1 MSEINKLKKQADKV
15 YAKMENMQRLSDS
28 ELKAKTDEF
37 KMRLANGETLE
48 QILPDAYAAVG
59 EAAYRT
65 IGLRPYKVQI
75 MGAIVLNEGKIAEH
89 KTGEGKSCSL
99 DTPIPTPEGWKTAG
113 DIKVG
118 DVMFGRDGNP
128 TKVLGVY
135 PQGKK
140 QIYEVHLSD
149 GRMVEVADEHL
160 WSVYCSGRKNIQ
172 VVNTADMYNRGLK
185 DGRTYRFRLPM
196 NSAVKYPEALLP
208 IDPYVLGAFLGNG
221 CKDAQHTLSLLSGN
235 EFVPNEIARIIGGET
250 RKRKSAHTW
259 YFYKKED
266 DSRFLSKDFDEEY
279 DLLLTQTRCGDKYIP
294 DIYKT
299 ASIEQ
304 RWALLQGLFDTDGC
318 IEDKDRF
325 HLTYSTTSEK
335 LRDDI
340 CEVIYS
346 LGMSCSWWLSRK
358 AGVRTAKA
366 DQYTINVNVDN
377 DMKKHFFRYP
387 FKLDRAM
394 LADAA
399 GNKRKHY
406 DRIAIKDIV
415 KKEEET
421 EMVCFTVDNDEHLF
435 LCGNYIVTHNT
446 LIAAM
451 PAYLNALEGKGV
463 HVVTVNDYLAERD
476 AEDIGRIHRFMG
488 LSVGCILKTTLP
500 EEKKKEYAKDI
511 TYITNTELGF
521 DYLRDNMAQR
531 LEDKMQR
538 GFNYCII
545 DEVDSVLIDEAR
557 TPLIISGV
565 SGKSTK
571 LYTACNELAKKLEK
585 GETQELTKVDLLAGE
600 RATETGDYTVDE
612 EHRIVKQNDD
622 IISSY
627 LKNRHL

>member
-1 MSEINKLKKQADKV
+1 MSEIKRLRKMADKI

-28 ELKAKTDEF
+28 ELKSKTDEF
-37 KMRLANGETLE
+37 KLRLANGETLE

-59 EAAYRT
+59 EAAYRS

-75 MGAIVLNEGKIAEH
+75 MGAIALNEGKIAEQ
-89 KTGEGKSCSL
+89 KTGEGKSVSL
-99 DTPIPTPEGWKTAG
+99 CTPMPTPDGWKTAG

-118 DVMFGRDGNP
+118 DMLFDRHGKP
-128 TKVLGVY
+128 TKVTGVY

-140 QIYEVHLSD
+140 QIYEVHLAD
-149 GRMVEVADEHL
+149 GRIVETADEHL
-160 WSVYCSGRKNIQ
+160 WSVYRRDRKKLQTI
-172 VVNTADMYNRGLK
+172 NTVDMYNEGLK
-185 DGRTYRFRLPM
+185 EGKAYRFKIPTSKAVEYAKTNLP
-196 NSAVKYPEALLP
+196 V
-208 IDPYVLGAFLGNG
+208 DPYVLGAFLGNG
-221 CKDAQHTLSLLSGN
+221 VKDMQHTLGLSSGN

-250 RKRKSAHTW
+250 QKRKSVYTW
-259 YFYKKED
+259 YFYKKD
-266 DSRFLSKDFDEEY
+266 GSRFLSKMFPDEY
-279 DLLLTQTRCGDKYIP
+279 DSLLTQTKCNEKYIP

-325 HLTYSTTSEK
+325 HLTYSTTSAK

-346 LGMSCSWWLSRK
+346 LGMNCSWWLSRK
-358 AGVRTAKA
+358 AGVRTAKS
-366 DQYTINVNVDN
+366 DQYTINVNIDN
-377 DMKKHFFRYP
+377 DMKKNFFRYP
-387 FKLDRAM
+387 FKLERALM
-394 LADAA
+394 AEKAKK
-399 GNKRKHY
+399 KRKRY

-435 LCGNYIVTHNT
+435 LCGNYVVTHNT
-446 LIAAM
+446 LVAAL
-451 PAYLNALEGKGV
+451 PAYLNALEEKGV
-463 HVVTVNDYLAERD
+463 HVVTVNDYLAKRD

-488 LSVGCILKTTLP
+488 LSVGCILKSTSQ

-531 LEDKMQR
+531 LEDKVQR
-538 GFNYCII
+538 GFHYCII

-571 LYTACNELAKKLEK
+571 LYTACNEL
-585 GETQELTKVDLLAGE
+585 
-600 RATETGDYTVDE
+600 
-612 EHRIVKQNDD
+612 VKT
-622 IISSY
+622 
-627 LKNRHL
+627 L